1 MTNQPARRREERFL
15 SPPPEVILTQAFVRP
30 FDNVVATARTCYSGG
45 GIVRDEQILGP
56 PDTPPRERDE
66 RRERRDALAR
76 DLYQAGHHTTL
87 QHAHFQFA
95 LANVSRQLIWSFL
108 HSHPFYN
115 SEQVSQR
122 YVTVKPGQVA
132 VPPLSA
138 PALEVYRET
147 VGRQQTAY
155 EELCGL
161 LFRPAAEAY
170 YQRYPSR
177 RRIAAQWDREVRKK
191 AQEVARYVLPVATFA
206 YLYHTING
214 STLLR
219 YWRAS
224 AAGDVPLEQRLVVG
238 RMVEELLRLDPGYRA
253 ILEEP
258 IPADELPEYRALAL
272 AGAADDAAG
281 AGGVDGGVVDAGA
294 VDGGAARRRAFRA
307 EFDGGLEGRMSVLVD
322 WPARNEETLAQAVRE
337 VLGLPRARLADDDA
351 ITLVM
356 DPGQNRY
363 LGESLNLTTLSKLS
377 RAMAHCHYTFR
388 KKMSHAGDSQ
398 NQRHRMTPASRPALE
413 AQLGADPDYETP
425 PLVATD
431 AGVERR
437 YREAMAIAWDGIRR
451 LLALGT
457 PPEFALYLLPNAVSI
472 RFTESASLLDLRHKH
487 AMRLCYNAQEEIWK
501 ASLDEALQIRAV
513 NPRIGVW
520 LLPPCNLRQSAGLT
534 PICPEGRRYCGERV
548 WTYRLEDYRRTI

>member
-1 MTNQPARRREERFL
+1 MTNQPASRREERFQ
-15 SPPPEVILTQAFVRP
+15 SPAPEVTLTQAFVRP

-45 GIVRDEQILGP
+45 GIVRDEQILGG
-56 PDTPPRERDE
+56 PDTPLQERDE
-66 RRERRDALAR
+66 RTRRRDALAR

-132 VPPLSA
+132 VPPLSP

-147 VGRQQTAY
+147 VVRQQEAY
-155 EELCGL
+155 EDLCGL
-161 LFRPAAEAY
+161 LFRPAAAAY
-170 YQRYPSR
+170 YERYPSR
-177 RRIAAQWDREVRKK
+177 RRFAAQWDREVRKK
-191 AQEVARYVLPVATFA
+191 AQEVARYALPVATFA

-214 STLLR
+214 ATLLR

-224 AAGDVPLEQRLVVG
+224 AAGDVPLEQRLVVS

-258 IPADELPEYRALAL
+258 IPSDDLPETRALAQ
-272 AGAADDAAG
+272 AAADDVVAG
-281 AGGVDGGVVDAGA
+281 HGGVDWDG
-294 VDGGAARRRAFRA
+294 VDGGAARRRAFRE
-307 EFDGGLEGRMSVLVD
+307 EFDRTLEGRTSVLVD

-337 VLGLPRARLADDDA
+337 VLGLPRVRLSDDDA
-351 ITLVM
+351 IALVM
-356 DPGQNRY
+356 DPARNRY

-398 NQRHRMTPASRPALE
+398 NQRHRTTPASRPALE
-413 AQLGADPDYETP
+413 AQLGAEPDYETP
-425 PLVATD
+425 PLVTTD
-431 AGVERR
+431 AAAGKR
-437 YREAMAIAWDGIRR
+437 YHEAMVIAWDGIRR

-513 NPRIGVW
+513 NPRVGAW